1 MPRHAANPQ
10 SHDAGL
16 LRWIGEAFTATE
28 RQHILVEALATRNN
42 RLVDPYNSDDYR
54 VTFEDEQV
62 LIERHDEKD
71 RPAVRVPLDV
81 FIAALRAGQQPGA

>member
-1 MPRHAANPQ
+1 MSRHAATPQ

-16 LRWIGEAFTATE
+16 LRWLGEAFTATE

-42 RLVDPYNSDDYR
+42 RLVDPYSSDDYR

-62 LIERHDEKD
+62 LIERHDEKG
-71 RPAVRVPLDV
+71 RPAVCLPLDV
-81 FIAALRAGQQPGA
+81 FIAALQQGQQPGA

>member
-1 MPRHAANPQ
+1 MPRHAAIPQ

-16 LRWIGEAFTATE
+16 LRWLGEAFTATE

-42 RLVDPYNSDDYR
+42 RLVDPYRSDDYR
-54 VTFEDEQV
+54 VTFEDEHV

-71 RPAVRVPLDV
+71 QPAVRVPLDV
-81 FIAALRAGQQPGA
+81 FIAALQAWQQPDA